1 MGDDIEVQLKELR
14 KQVEEDRESRIA
26 YEEARTAESKAAE
39 QKAADRA
46 AEQTKQFDQIMRMV
60 ARLDQVRFEEKE
72 KQNGQSRETSAAGD
86 EDEAPALPSI
96 RR

>member
-14 KQVEEDRESRIA
+14 KQVEEDRESRMA

-46 AEQTKQFDQIMRMV
+46 AEQTKQFDQMMRMM
-60 ARLDQVRFEEKE
+60 ARLDQGRLEEKE
-72 KQNGQSRETSAAGD
+72 KHDGQSREKSAAVRSM
-86 EDEAPALPSI
+86 AVVSTYRLL
-96 RR
+96 